1 MLGRGPDQRGKWIRD
16 IGSYTIIPTM
26 MVVGPLLGWWI
37 GRQIEAR
44 WGGDPW
50 PSVGGA
56 IFGLAAAVRQ
66 IYLILTRKGGWR

>member
-1 MLGRGPDQRGKWIRD
+1 MLDRDPDRRGKWARD
-16 IGSYTIIPTM
+16 IGTFTLIPTM

-37 GRQIEAR
+37 GSQAEGR

-50 PSVGGA
+50 FSVGGA

-66 IYLILTRKGGWR
+66 IYLMLTEKDRRR